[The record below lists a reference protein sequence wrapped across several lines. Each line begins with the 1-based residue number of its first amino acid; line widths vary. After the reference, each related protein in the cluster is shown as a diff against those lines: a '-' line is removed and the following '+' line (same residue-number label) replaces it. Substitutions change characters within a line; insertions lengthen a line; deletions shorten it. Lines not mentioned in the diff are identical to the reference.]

1 MIYKEKEE
9 YIEWIC
15 AMSMNHDKSKEIA
28 EKELNEI
35 LNEMESDGIDFNNKD
50 FKELFKWYALGKPN
64 KKSMEDCKRAI
75 KKVVPNINE
84 EELYRMTGFLI
95 SVAYAKGGGDNYDE
109 YLSYAEAYFSHKKMG
124 KIIREMIPN
133 KSNEEY
139 SDLENMFS
147 REFYKDVKDY
157 RDKKEFNEL
166 EFRDIINKYKLNS
179 K

>member
-1 MIYKEKEE
+1 M
-9 YIEWIC
+9 
-15 AMSMNHDKSKEIA
+15 
-28 EKELNEI
+28 
-35 LNEMESDGIDFNNKD
+35 
-50 FKELFKWYALGKPN
+50 WYALGKPH
-64 KKSMEDCKRAI
+64 KKSIEDCERAI
-75 KKVVPNINE
+75 KKVVPNIDE
-84 EELYRMTGFLI
+84 EELYRDVGFLI
-95 SVAYAKGGGDNYDE
+95 NVAYAKGGGDNYDE
-109 YLSYAEAYFSHKKMG
+109 YLAYAEAYFSHKKMG

-179 K
+179 